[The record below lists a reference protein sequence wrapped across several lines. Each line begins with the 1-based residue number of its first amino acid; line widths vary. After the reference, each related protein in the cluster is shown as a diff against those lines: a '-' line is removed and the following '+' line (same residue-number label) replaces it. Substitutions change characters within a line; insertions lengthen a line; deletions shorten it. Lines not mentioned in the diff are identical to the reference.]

1 MHLTRVI
8 KLTVQGCFTDFP
20 FPDDTPSHC
29 SAADVQ
35 RYLEAYVEHFD
46 LAPRLRLGIV
56 VTGVRR
62 DDANDRWIVEV
73 EGQGPRYFDKVVM
86 AGGINSRPH
95 VPQIEGIES
104 FGGEVLHSRA
114 FKE

>member
-1 MHLTRVI
+1 MHLIRSI
-8 KLTVQGCFTDFP
+8 KLTVQGCFTDVP

-46 LAPRLRLGIV
+46 LGHRLRLGTS

-62 DDANDRWIVEV
+62 DNANDRWIVEV
-73 EGQGPRYFDKVVM
+73 EGHGPRYFDKVVM
-86 AGGINSRPH
+86 AGGINSQPH
-95 VPQIEGIES
+95 IPQIEGIEN
-104 FGGEVLHSRA
+104 FRGEVLHSRA